1 MKSFGSKLFGV
12 LFLYLT
18 LSGHGL
24 ASAANVNAG
33 LNMEDPL
40 LPMTMP
46 RRTVGFF
53 SRPALLAGSIVGSAL
68 LASCALLFGGG
79 RGNPGLEASMRMQA
93 IQAPRVM
100 MAPRAPVS
108 QVSRPMQASR
118 RFAPARAVPDLNI
131 APPTDATQQADKPG
145 DLMLSKKK
153 ELRYFELV
161 DAVVNDQ
168 IEKVSLTEDGATGR
182 AIDKEG
188 RFYRLANVP
197 VTLDLFKILREHN
210 VEVAILPAQNSQSN
224 PLLNFAGSIVVPI
237 IIFTIIGFFL
247 SRGNQGGGQGGGG
260 GGGPFGGVNPTQ
272 FGRTRSKIEMQPN
285 TGVVFDQVAG
295 NDEAKQELMEIV
307 EFLKNPEKFT
317 KLGAKVPKGVIME
330 GPPGT
335 GKTLL
340 ARATAGEA
348 GVPFVSSAGS
358 EFVELFV
365 GVGASRVRDLFDMA
379 KKNAPCIIFIDEIDA
394 IGRQRGT
401 GIAGGNDERE
411 QTLNQILT
419 QMDGF
424 EGNTG
429 VIVLAATNRADVLD
443 PALLRP
449 GRFDRRVQVGLP
461 DFKGRIA
468 ILKVHARGKPLA
480 EGVDLSSIA
489 RRTPGF
495 SGASLEALMNEAA
508 IYAARANKT
517 VIEYTDIDS
526 AIDRVLVGIEK
537 NGDASSLMRRSDL
550 VAYHEAGHAIVGAL
564 INGYDAVQK
573 VTIIPRTGG
582 AGGLTFFE
590 PNEVRLESGMYSR
603 AYLEGQLAVALG
615 GRVAEELVF
624 GQDEVTTGASNDI
637 QQVTSIAKR
646 MVSEW
651 GFSDLVGHVAVSD
664 QGGNPFLGRQMA
676 MGGSS
681 WSNEKIKMVDSEV
694 DRIVKNAYD
703 VCKSILT
710 TNRALLDDL
719 ASKLIDQETVSGQE
733 LYDMVADSG
742 AETIL
747 YDPVSH
753 KGSKGSVAT
762 A

>member
-1 MKSFGSKLFGV
+1 MKSALQQLVGFF
-12 LFLYLT
+12 FLYLT
-18 LSGHGL
+18 ITGHGI

-33 LNMEDPL
+33 LSQTDPL

-46 RRTVGFF
+46 R
-53 SRPALLAGSIVGSAL
+53 SSPSINSWLLTGTFAGTAL
-68 LASCALLFGGG
+68 LASAGLFFGTPQLQSPVMTRQIAARSVGTIP
-79 RGNPGLEASMRMQA
+79 RTVSMS
-93 IQAPRVM
+93 PRNFRVNAM
-100 MAPRAPVS
+100 
-108 QVSRPMQASR
+108 
-118 RFAPARAVPDLNI
+118 PDLNI
-131 APPTDATQQADKPG
+131 APQAPTEQAQPAQEKGG

-210 VEVAILPAQNSQSN
+210 VEVAILPAQNQQSN

-260 GGGPFGGVNPTQ
+260 GGGPFGGGMNPTQ

-285 TGVVFDQVAG
+285 TGVTFDQVAG

-307 EFLKNPEKFT
+307 EFLKSPEKFT

-348 GVPFVSSAGS
+348 QVPFVSSAGS

-365 GVGASRVRDLFDMA
+365 GVGASRVRDLFEMA

-480 EGVDLSSIA
+480 EGVDLSAIA

-564 INGYDAVQK
+564 MNGYDAVQK

-603 AYLEGQLAVALG
+603 SYLEGQLAVALG

-637 QQVTSIAKR
+637 QQVTNIAKR

-664 QGGNPFLGRQMA
+664 SGGNPFLGRQMA

-681 WSNEKIKMVDSEV
+681 WSQEKIKMVDAEV
-694 DRIVKNAYD
+694 DRIVKNAYQ
-703 VCKSILT
+703 VCKEMLS

-719 ASKLIDQETVSGQE
+719 AEKLIEQETVSGQE
-733 LYDMVADSG
+733 LYDMVAASG
-742 AETIL
+742 AETVL
-747 YDPVSH
+747 YNPVSH
-753 KGSKGSVAT
+753 KGAPVSA
-762 A
+762 

>member
-1 MKSFGSKLFGV
+1 MKKSVFQQIIGFFFV
-12 LFLYLT
+12 YLT
-18 LSGHGL
+18 LSGHGI
-24 ASAANVNAG
+24 AAAANVQAG
-33 LNMEDPL
+33 ASFQDPL
-40 LPMTMP
+40 LPMAMP
-46 RRTVGFF
+46 RTSSSIRPYMLAGTVG
-53 SRPALLAGSIVGSAL
+53 VSAL
-68 LASCALLFGGG
+68 IASLGYLFGGQNALG
-79 RGNPGLEASMRMQA
+79 SAVATRAA
-93 IQAPRVM
+93 IAR
-100 MAPRAPVS
+100 PVS
-108 QVSRPMQASR
+108 ARMIGAARHNMRVQAMPDILPGQQPEVAQQVQ
-118 RFAPARAVPDLNI
+118 
-131 APPTDATQQADKPG
+131 TQEKS

-210 VEVAILPAQNSQSN
+210 VEVAILPAQNQQSN

-247 SRGNQGGGQGGGG
+247 SRGNQSGGQGGGG

-285 TGVVFDQVAG
+285 TGVTFNEVAG
-295 NDEAKQELMEIV
+295 NDEAKQELQEIV

-480 EGVDLSSIA
+480 EGVDLQSIA

-508 IYAARANKT
+508 IYAARANKS

-564 INGYDAVQK
+564 MNGYDAVQK

-603 AYLEGQLAVALG
+603 SYLEGQLAVALG
-615 GRVAEELVF
+615 GRVAEEIVF

-637 QQVTSIAKR
+637 QQVTNIAKR

-651 GFSDLVGHVAVSD
+651 GFSDLVGHVAVSG

-676 MGGSS
+676 MGGDS
-681 WSNEKIKMVDSEV
+681 WSNEKIKTVDKEV
-694 DRIVKNAYD
+694 DRIIANAYD
-703 VCKSILT
+703 VCKDILV

-719 ASKLIDQETVSGQE
+719 AAKLIEQETVSGAE
-733 LYDMVADSG
+733 LYDMISASG
-742 AETIL
+742 AETVQYI
-747 YDPVSH
+747 PVSH
-753 KGSKGSVAT
+753 KGVA
-762 A
+762 ASS

>member
-1 MKSFGSKLFGV
+1 MRSLLQRCIGFF
-12 LFLYLT
+12 FLYLT
-18 LSGHGL
+18 FSAHGL
-24 ASAANVNAG
+24 ASAANVQAG
-33 LNMEDPL
+33 LTQAEPL
-40 LPMTMP
+40 LAAP
-46 RRTVGFF
+46 RRASTN
-53 SRPALLAGSIVGSAL
+53 PWLLTGAVAATTI
-68 LASCALLFGGG
+68 LASIGLLFGYGSSE
-79 RGNPGLEASMRMQA
+79 PSLQA
-93 IQAPRVM
+93 IAQGRTMSMAGVRPSLAGPRVALM
-100 MAPRAPVS
+100 QKQPALRNQFRVNAIPDVLPLNKPETA
-108 QVSRPMQASR
+108 QVQ
-118 RFAPARAVPDLNI
+118 
-131 APPTDATQQADKPG
+131 QQADKQPA

-210 VEVAILPAQNSQSN
+210 VEVAILPAQNQQSN

-247 SRGNQGGGQGGGG
+247 SRGNQGQGGAGGG
-260 GGGPFGGVNPTQ
+260 GGGPFGGGGVNPTQ

-285 TGVVFDQVAG
+285 TGVTFDQVAG

-480 EGVDLSSIA
+480 EGVDLQSIA

-508 IYAARANKT
+508 IYAARANKS

-603 AYLEGQLAVALG
+603 SYLEGQLAVALG
-615 GRVAEELVF
+615 GRVAEEIVF

-637 QQVTSIAKR
+637 QQVTNIAKR

-703 VCKSILT
+703 VCKHVLT

-733 LYDMVADSG
+733 LYDLVTESG
-742 AETIL
+742 AETIS

-753 KGSKGSVAT
+753 KGAT
-762 A
+762 AA

>member
-1 MKSFGSKLFGV
+1 M
-12 LFLYLT
+12 
-18 LSGHGL
+18 
-24 ASAANVNAG
+24 N
-33 LNMEDPL
+33 DPL
-40 LPMTMP
+40 LPIP
-46 RRTVGFF
+46 VHKP
-53 SRPALLAGSIVGSAL
+53 SRSWISGAIAASAI
-68 LASCALLFGGG
+68 LASVGLFLGMSSSPTLGSPLAV
-79 RGNPGLEASMRMQA
+79 RSTVSTRPVMQ
-93 IQAPRVM
+93 I
-100 MAPRAPVS
+100 
-108 QVSRPMQASR
+108 SRSAVKPH
-118 RFAPARAVPDLNI
+118 RAVNLRVNALPDILPNI
-131 APPTDATQQADKPG
+131 QPEAAQVQQQGGKESS

-168 IEKVSLTEDGATGR
+168 IEKVSLTEDGTTGR

-210 VEVAILPAQNSQSN
+210 VEVAILPAQNQQSN

-285 TGVVFDQVAG
+285 TGVTFDQVAG
-295 NDEAKQELMEIV
+295 NDEAKQELQEIV

-480 EGVDLSSIA
+480 EGVDLQSIA

-615 GRVAEELVF
+615 GRVAEEIVF

-637 QQVTSIAKR
+637 QQVTNIAKR

-681 WSNEKIKMVDSEV
+681 WSNEKIKMVDTEV
-694 DRIVKNAYD
+694 DRIIKNAYD
-703 VCKSILT
+703 VCKNILS

-719 ASKLIDQETVSGQE
+719 ASKLIEQETVSGQE
-733 LYDMVADSG
+733 LYEMVADSG

-753 KGSKGSVAT
+753 KGKAAVGA

>member
-1 MKSFGSKLFGV
+1 MKAFFQRLAGFFL
-12 LFLYLT
+12 LYLT
-18 LSGHGL
+18 LSGHGI
-24 ASAANVNAG
+24 ASAANINAG
-33 LNMEDPL
+33 LNQNDPL

-46 RRTVGFF
+46 RASSSINPYLLTGTFAGT
-53 SRPALLAGSIVGSAL
+53 ALLLSAGLFFGSSSSSGQLASPAMTRQVAPSSLARVAIPRTTHRIARVSAL
-68 LASCALLFGGG
+68 
-79 RGNPGLEASMRMQA
+79 
-93 IQAPRVM
+93 
-100 MAPRAPVS
+100 
-108 QVSRPMQASR
+108 
-118 RFAPARAVPDLNI
+118 PDLNL
-131 APPTDATQQADKPG
+131 APQAPTEQAQPAAKESG

-188 RFYRLANVP
+188 RFYRLSNVP

-210 VEVAILPAQNSQSN
+210 VEVAILPAQNQQSN

-247 SRGNQGGGQGGGG
+247 SRGNQGGGQGGAG
-260 GGGPFGGVNPTQ
+260 GGGPFGGGVNPTQ

-285 TGVVFDQVAG
+285 TGVTFSEVAG
-295 NDEAKQELMEIV
+295 NDEAKQELQEIV

-365 GVGASRVRDLFDMA
+365 GVGASRVRDLFEMA

-461 DFKGRIA
+461 DFQGRIA

-480 EGVDLSSIA
+480 EGVDLQSIA

-603 AYLEGQLAVALG
+603 SYLEGQLAVALG

-637 QQVTSIAKR
+637 QQVTNIAKR

-664 QGGNPFLGRQMA
+664 SGGNPFLGRQMA
-676 MGGSS
+676 MGGSG
-681 WSNEKIKMVDSEV
+681 WSQDKIKTVDSEV
-694 DRIVKNAYD
+694 DRIIKNAYD
-703 VCKSILT
+703 VCKNLLT

-719 ASKLIDQETVSGQE
+719 AGKLIEQETVSGAE

-753 KGSKGSVAT
+753 KGAT